1 MNKERIEEIR
11 KLGDRLAVYVKEQGD
26 KRFFLNF
33 YKVQRYDDFRT
44 LLIRASY
51 KNVKTGKAPLIELD
65 PYLSIFEEGYEVMR
79 PDWKFA
85 RDLVLIRMIE
95 SLHASNWLEQNLDAL
110 PDNQELDTAFDDNTQ

>member
-1 MNKERIEEIR
+1 MEKERIEEIR
-11 KLGDRLAVYVKEQGD
+11 KLGDRLAAYVKEQGD

-51 KNVKTGKAPLIELD
+51 KNVKAGKAPLIELE
-65 PYLSIFEEGYEVMR
+65 PYLTIFEEGYEVIR

-95 SLHASNWLEQNLDAL
+95 WLHTNNWLDQNLDAL
-110 PDNQELDTAFDDNTQ
+110 PDNQELDTALTDKEQ